1 MLFRSY
7 PKKVQRRVLPMIL
20 HHNRNIFP
28 EEQSI
33 AQRLFFWG
41 EEAFFDVL
49 ELKWADNLAKE
60 PAFIRSRKAY
70 KEVEVLAKKYL
81 SGDPLLSYQDLALS
95 SYDLMDMGYKEREIA
110 KAQEKL
116 AMAVLQ
122 GVPNEAGALVDYLDK
137 NE

>member
-1 MLFRSY
+1 MYS
-7 PKKVQRRVLPMIL
+7 
-20 HHNRNIFP
+20 
-28 EEQSI
+28 
-33 AQRLFFWG
+33 
-41 EEAFFDVL
+41 
-49 ELKWADNLAKE
+49 
-60 PAFIRSRKAY
+60 Y
-70 KEVEVLAKKYL
+70 KEVEELAKKYL
-81 SGDPLLSYQDLALS
+81 SGNPLLGYQDLALS